1 MLASRFVLRS
11 RPAACLTAPARA
23 CCHIRCRP
31 RRRSVDRLTIA
42 PNLLAELKA
51 SDEEVSTKLSFAAAK
66 QSPADLERVVLT
78 EPQYRFLMA
87 CNPMATEKLAEGV
100 RKFAED
106 LVKLEDILKKHL

>member
-1 MLASRFVLRS
+1 M
-11 RPAACLTAPARA
+11 
-23 CCHIRCRP
+23 
-31 RRRSVDRLTIA
+31 DRLTIA

-51 SDEEVSTKLSFAAAK
+51 SDEEVSTKLSVAAAK
-66 QSPADLERVVLT
+66 ESEADLERVVLT

-106 LVKLEDILKKHL
+106 LVKLEGILKKHL